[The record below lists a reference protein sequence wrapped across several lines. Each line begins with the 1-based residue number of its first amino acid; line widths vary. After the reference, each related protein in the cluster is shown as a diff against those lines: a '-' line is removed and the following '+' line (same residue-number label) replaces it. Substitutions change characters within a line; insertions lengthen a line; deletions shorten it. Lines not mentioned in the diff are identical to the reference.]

1 MKTKVLCI
9 FDGFG
14 LRIKDEN
21 NCNALAKMPN
31 FHRTLKDYYWIT
43 LDADGEA
50 VGQEKGLV
58 GNSEVGHMNIGG
70 LKLVPQLSFQITK
83 SAQSTFKLNSVV
95 APDQLIDPTV
105 FLKQKFESKH
115 ESTNRISKTVHLIGL
130 FSTGSIHSDLRHW
143 AGAIE
148 SAGFAGA
155 EKIILHIISDGRD
168 SDRQSL
174 VATWEKFTNTFSGR
188 LKPFEEKIFLGSLG
202 GRFYSMDR
210 DKNWDRIFL
219 GCHYWFKNDI
229 DSFIE
234 KKCNISAQNL
244 RNSVSDKINQVFLKN
259 NNVKENYSTSQNSN
273 LENISGNLKFLTGNY
288 YFSEV
293 YDEDLYPTVYPDC
306 LIDKGD
312 TIWLLNFRSDRMKQ
326 MTAMLCDINKEF
338 DLNLDILA
346 MNDYGLGIEGVDYY
360 PIFKTKTVPNTLAE
374 TISKQSKTQLHI
386 AETEKYAHV
395 TFFLNGGLEK
405 KFVGEDWVVIP
416 SNKVNSHAEKPEMKA
431 LEITNYILDKGLG
444 KYDYVIVN
452 YANPDMIGHTGD
464 IQAGVK
470 SMEFLDE
477 QLGRLLRGIENGGH
491 SMILTADHGNI
502 EFVGGYKQG
511 ELHLTDTEHNASPV
525 PCIIIDK
532 TQTIQ
537 EVKNKLLS
545 LDVSNIDE
553 VLKQNNQ
560 IDLENQRGNVWLTD
574 NQIPRLQL
582 PLYSVGLMLLEI

>member
-31 FHRTLKDYYWIT
+31 FHRILKDYYWIT

-83 SAQSTFKLNSVV
+83 SAQSTFKLNPVV

-105 FLKQKFESKH
+105 FLKEKFESKY
-115 ESTNRISKTVHLIGL
+115 ESTNRISKIVHLIGL

-174 VATWEKFTNTFSGR
+174 VATWKKFTNTFGDR

-210 DKNWDRIFL
+210 DKNWDRVNYGTLAMFNL
-219 GCHYWFKNDI
+219 TFETEVE
-229 DSFIE
+229 FE
-234 KKCNISAQNL
+234 KRFATGNHIH
-244 RNSVSDKINQVFLKN
+244 
-259 NNVKENYSTSQNSN
+259 NYGVGFSLIKKPTN
-273 LENISGNLKFLTGNY
+273 LEIISSILRDLTVDSYSKNKFDENIQPTSIKTIKNQGEIIENLQIN
-288 YFSEV
+288 
-293 YDEDLYPTVYPDC
+293 
-306 LIDKGD
+306 KGG

-326 MTAMLCDINKEF
+326 MTTVLCDINKEF
-338 DLNLDILA
+338 NLNLDILA

-452 YANPDMIGHTGD
+452 YANPDMVGHTGD

-537 EVKNKLLS
+537 EIKNKLLS

-560 IDLENQRGNVWLTD
+560 IDLENQGGNIWLMD
-574 NQIPRLQL
+574 NQIPKLQL